1 LGVVIATFNAA
12 SVRARLPIVTEWL
25 AEHEPDLLAI
35 QETKVENDKFPIE
48 AFEDLGYNLVLNG
61 QKSWNGVATLTKAPV
76 LNPVSGFVD
85 DLFPEDAR
93 VLACDYHGITFINTY
108 VPNGNTVG
116 SEKWD
121 YKMRWLERFRKML
134 SERYSPQQPLVWL
147 GDINIAPTSDD
158 VFDAPK
164 MLGKGGHHPD
174 EFARLD
180 AIRDWGLTDLY
191 RLHHQGP
198 GDYTFWDFVIPRS
211 VERNLG
217 WRIDHIYA
225 TTSVAGKCS
234 RCWIDIDPRKLER
247 PSDHTFVLAELDW

>member
-1 LGVVIATFNAA
+1 VVIATFNAA

-35 QETKVENDKFPIE
+35 QETKVENDKFPVE

-61 QKSWNGVATLTKAPV
+61 QKSWNGVATLTKTLV
-76 LNPVSGFVD
+76 SNPISGFVD

-93 VLACDYHGITFINTY
+93 VLTCDYQGITFLNTY

-121 YKMRWLERFRKML
+121 YKMRWLERFRTML
-134 SERYSPQQPLVWL
+134 SERYSPEQPLVWL

-164 MLGKGGHHPD
+164 MLGKVGHHPD
-174 EFARLD
+174 EFSRLD

-225 TTSVAGKCS
+225 TPSVAAKCS

-247 PSDHTFVLAELDW
+247 PSDHTFVLAELEW

>member
-1 LGVVIATFNAA
+1 MVIATFNAA

-35 QETKVENDKFPIE
+35 QETKVENDKFPVE
-48 AFEDLGYNLVLNG
+48 AFEDLGYHLALNG
-61 QKSWNGVATLTKAPV
+61 QKSWNGVAILTKSPV
-76 LNPVSGFVD
+76 ANPVSGFVD

-93 VLACDYHGITFINTY
+93 VLTCEYNGITFLNTY

-116 SEKWD
+116 SEKWE
-121 YKMRWLERFRKML
+121 YKMRWLERFRRML
-134 SERYSPQQPLVWL
+134 GERYSPDQPLIWL

-158 VFDAPK
+158 VYDSQK
-164 MLGKGGHHPD
+164 MLGKVGHHPD

-180 AIRDWGLTDLY
+180 AIREWGFVDLF

-198 GDYTFWDFVIPRS
+198 GDYTYWDFVIPRA

-225 TTSVAGKCS
+225 TKSVAAKCS
-234 RCWIDIDPRKLER
+234 RCWVDLAPRKMDR